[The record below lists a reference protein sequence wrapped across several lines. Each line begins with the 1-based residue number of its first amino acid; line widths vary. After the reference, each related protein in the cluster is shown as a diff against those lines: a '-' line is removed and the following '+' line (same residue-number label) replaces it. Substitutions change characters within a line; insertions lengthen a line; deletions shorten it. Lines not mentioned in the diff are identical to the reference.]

1 MVEGILK
8 DQDVSSADL
17 KKYINI
23 IKCRFFLNI
32 MALSSKISVFKFL
45 KGRKEIKS
53 QLSQKVQEEN
63 VYKDALDIENHQRLP
78 VLFCS
83 FFLNPKGASSF
94 CAPPTLLDM
103 KFYGQQDIMLGQFLQ
118 RYCCRLSSICTRCSL
133 PMLGHTRR
141 YVHSMGCV
149 KVFLSEDNAKSDLNS
164 IYFTAWCS
172 ICNEVTPSVP
182 LSETTKCLSLA
193 KYLELRF
200 HGHAYKKRP
209 VADENGSFAK
219 SNCQHSLHRDYVHQ
233 FTYRGVAAK
242 FQYTPLETWEI
253 ALPLLT
259 LNLHPPKAFSRFEV
273 LEEVKNFSMKGHEVY
288 TRIHERI
295 ADLAIEDENSPLVSN
310 LKAILSKD
318 QFIFK
323 QHVEIIQTLLTEN
336 KASPYDIND
345 ALLMSK
351 RVLAESIEQWGP
363 RLHEMVV
370 AQKLAAKQA
379 HESGAHHAIDAG
391 TICTEDLRS
400 EHSDISPTT
409 TQSPD
414 TPRLIGN
421 EESTE
426 NNSNTTEC
434 VTDKIANDSH
444 FVMPT
449 VAAIPSSDKKTIKK
463 MLTQLLPST
472 GPVNLLQS
480 PFSSLEHY
488 TLPLGA
494 FPMVVHDH
502 DFSSIIAYCL
512 TSNEYKR
519 ILSSIFT
526 QQQSSA
532 ETTSISSNSGMNANP
547 SPHVKRKSQ
556 ER

>member
-1 MVEGILK
+1 M
-8 DQDVSSADL
+8 
-17 KKYINI
+17 
-23 IKCRFFLNI
+23 
-32 MALSSKISVFKFL
+32 FKFL
-45 KGRKEIKS
+45 KGRRELKNQS
-53 QLSQKVQEEN
+53 SQKIQEDN
-63 VYKDALDIENHQRLP
+63 FYKDALDIENHQRLP

-83 FFLNPKGASSF
+83 FFFNPKSASSF
-94 CAPPTLLDM
+94 CATPTLLDM

-149 KVFLSEDNAKSDLNS
+149 KVFLSEDNTKSDPNS

-200 HGHAYKKRP
+200 HGHAYRKRS
-209 VADENGSFAK
+209 AAAAGDENCMGSGANATC
-219 SNCQHSLHRDYVHQ
+219 SHSLHRDYVHQ
-233 FTYRGVAAK
+233 FSYRGVAAK
-242 FQYTPLETWEI
+242 FQYTPIETWEI
-253 ALPLLT
+253 ALPALT
-259 LNLHPPKAFSRFEV
+259 LNLHPPKIFNRFEV
-273 LEEVKNFSMKGHEVY
+273 LEEAKSFSVKGHEVY
-288 TRIHERI
+288 TRVHERI
-295 ADLAIEDENSPLVSN
+295 ADLATEDENSPLVSN
-310 LKAILSKD
+310 LKAIVSKD

-336 KASPYDIND
+336 KASPYDIID
-345 ALLMSK
+345 SLLMAK

-363 RLHEMVV
+363 RLHEMAV
-370 AQKLAAKQA
+370 AQKIAAKQS
-379 HESGAHHAIDAG
+379 HEMGHHAVDAG
-391 TICTEDLRS
+391 MICTEDLRS

-409 TQSPD
+409 THTPD
-414 TPRLIGN
+414 TPRLLAN
-421 EESTE
+421 EDSTE
-426 NNSNTTEC
+426 TNSTLNDTPTST
-434 VTDKIANDSH
+434 TDKHSTDSH

-449 VAAIPSSDKKTIKK
+449 VPPQPTSSTSDKKTIKK
-463 MLTQLLPST
+463 MLTQLLPSA

-480 PFSSLEHY
+480 PFSNLEHH

-512 TSNEYKR
+512 TSQEYKR
-519 ILSSIFT
+519 VLSNLAS
-526 QQQSSA
+526 QQSTA
-532 ETTSISSNSGMNANP
+532 DTTSISSNSGVNVNP

>member
-1 MVEGILK
+1 M
-8 DQDVSSADL
+8 A
-17 KKYINI
+17 Y
-23 IKCRFFLNI
+23 FL
-32 MALSSKISVFKFL
+32 AVFKLL
-45 KGRKEIKS
+45 KGQKQIKN
-53 QLSQKVQEEN
+53 QTSQKVQEEN
-63 VYKDALDIENHQRLP
+63 VFKDALDIENHQRLP

-83 FFLNPKGASSF
+83 FFLNPKGVSSF

-149 KVFLSEDNAKSDLNS
+149 NVFLSEDNAKSDLNS
-164 IYFTAWCS
+164 IYFTAWCN

-200 HGHAYKKRP
+200 HGHAYKKRS
-209 VADENGSFAK
+209 VVDDSGVFAK

-259 LNLHPPKAFSRFEV
+259 LSLHPPKAFNRFEV
-273 LEEVKNFSMKGHEVY
+273 LEEVKHFSMKGHEVY

-295 ADLAIEDENSPLVSN
+295 ADLATEDENSPLVSN

-336 KASPYDIND
+336 KASPYDISD

-363 RLHEMVV
+363 RLHEIAI
-370 AQKLAAKQA
+370 AQKIAAKQA
-379 HESGAHHAIDAG
+379 HDAGTHHTIDAG
-391 TICTEDLRS
+391 TICTEDLRA
-400 EHSDISPTT
+400 EHSDLSPTT
-409 TQSPD
+409 TTQSLD
-414 TPRLIGN
+414 TPRQILN
-421 EESTE
+421 EESNE
-426 NNSNTTEC
+426 NTTNTNEALTN
-434 VTDKIANDSH
+434 VTDKSANDVH

-449 VAAIPSSDKKTIKK
+449 IATIPSSDKKTIKK

-494 FPMVVHDH
+494 FPMVVHDL
-502 DFSSIIAYCL
+502 DFSSIIAFCL
-512 TSNEYKR
+512 TSKEYKR
-519 ILSSIFT
+519 ILSALAN
-526 QQQSSA
+526 QQQGSSD
-532 ETTSISSNSGMNANP
+532 TTSISSNSGMNVYP

-556 ER
+556 EG